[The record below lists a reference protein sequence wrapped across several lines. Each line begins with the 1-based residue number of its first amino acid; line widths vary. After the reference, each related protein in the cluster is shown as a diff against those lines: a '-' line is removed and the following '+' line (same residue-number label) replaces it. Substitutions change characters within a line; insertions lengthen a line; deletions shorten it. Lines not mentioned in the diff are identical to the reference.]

1 LKCPRCLADNSAQ
14 SNFCVACGA
23 RLLTL
28 CEACDAAVQLDAR
41 FCHQC
46 GQALPGAARP
56 IAPRF
61 AAPDVY
67 TPSYL
72 IDKILKSKSSIEGER
87 KQVTVLFA
95 DLKGSMELL
104 AASELDEAGR
114 ILDPVIERM
123 IDAVHHYEGTVSQV
137 TGDGIMA
144 LFGAPLSHEDHTARA
159 CYAALLMQQK
169 VKSYATSAAGWDQ
182 GTNVQIRVGLN
193 SGDAIV
199 RSIGT
204 DLRMDY
210 TAIGKTIHLASRM
223 EQMASPG
230 SILIPADAARL
241 AEGYVRVKPLG
252 RMQVKGLAEPVEV
265 CEVIGAG
272 SVRTR
277 LQLSA
282 ARGLTPFAGRTA
294 EQEQLSQALVE
305 ALGGHGQVRAVI
317 GEPGIG
323 KSRLF
328 YEFIHAP
335 AMADCRV
342 LEASSVSYGKAR
354 SYLPIVDLIKAYFRV
369 AEGDDWPEI
378 HRKVTSLLAVA
389 ETALQAAVPAF
400 LALLDVPVAE
410 EQWNSLDPP
419 QRRHRII
426 NGVLHLLLHESALRP
441 LVIIIENL
449 HWIDAETQALLDA
462 LVDKLSSARILLLL
476 NSRPEYEY
484 GWHQK
489 SYFRELRLQPL
500 SAADGEELL
509 RSIIGNHSAVRSL
522 KRLLIERT
530 EGNPFFLEESIRT
543 LVETGVLVGER
554 GDYRRAK
561 DVTTIQVAPT
571 VQAVLAA
578 RIDRLAPEAKRLL
591 QSAAVIGKDVPFP
604 LLCAIADAS
613 QEEVRQSL
621 AQLQAAE
628 FLYETVTFP
637 DPSYTFKHALTHEV
651 SYRSLLND
659 TRRLLHGRIVDA
671 IEELCGERLSEQV
684 EQLAGHALKAELWE
698 KALNYLRQ
706 SGTKAL
712 AGSANREAVS
722 YFEQALGTI
731 PHLPDGREIRERA
744 IDIRFDLRNSLL
756 PLGEFERLHGY
767 LQATERLARA
777 LSDQR
782 RLGWSLIYRCHYL
795 WMTGQSRHA
804 RATGQ
809 DAHAIA
815 ERLGDFELSVV
826 TSFYLGLACF
836 AAGDY
841 HAADVFLTRAVE
853 SLRGEPVS
861 ERCGLA
867 GYPAAMSHSYLGLT
881 RAQLGDFAGALL
893 HAEQGVRLA
902 EHADHPYSL
911 VVACWSLGSVY
922 AVKGLLTEAL
932 PVLERALTLTREWQL
947 TVLSPLVTGALGHV
961 YSSLGR
967 ISEGLSLLRVA
978 LNAMEAMGRGAYHS
992 LIVAQ
997 IGEACAK
1004 AGRVDDARRHAERAV
1019 SLARSRGEAG
1029 YEGLALCVLAEIIM
1043 RAGPAETDMCE
1054 RNFRAANAL
1063 AAHLGMR
1070 PVTARCS
1077 LGLAALYRRAGRT
1090 SEAEKR
1096 FAEALSLYRAM
1107 QLAPP
1112 EFPVVG
1118 PHLVVGMR
1126 A

>member
-1 LKCPRCLADNSAQ
+1 LQ
-14 SNFCVACGA
+14 SSFCRDCGGPLLTVCSACG
-23 RLLTL
+23 T
-28 CEACDAAVQLDAR
+28 EAYRDAKFCD
-41 FCHQC
+41 QC
-46 GQALPGAARP
+46 GQPLPGAAGP

-72 IDKILKSKSSIEGER
+72 VDKILKSKSTIEGER

-95 DLKGSMELL
+95 DLKSSMELL

-169 VKSYATSAAGWDQ
+169 VKSYAASAAGWDQ
-182 GTNVQIRVGLN
+182 AANVQIRVGLN

-199 RSIGT
+199 RSVGT

-252 RMQVKGLAEPVEV
+252 LMQVKGLAEPVDV

-282 ARGLTPFAGRTA
+282 ARGLTPFAGRTV
-294 EQEQLSQALVE
+294 ELEELSR
-305 ALGGHGQVRAVI
+305 ALGKTLGGQGQVRAII
-317 GEPGIG
+317 GQPGIG

-328 YEFIHAP
+328 YEFVHAP
-335 AMADCRV
+335 ALAGCSV

-354 SYLPIVDLIKAYFRV
+354 SYLPIIDLIKGYFGV

-378 HRKVTSLLAVA
+378 QRKVTRQLAAA
-389 ETALQAAVPAF
+389 EAALQEAAPAF

-426 NGVLHLLLHESALRP
+426 NGVLHLLLHESVRRP
-441 LVIIIENL
+441 LVLIIENL
-449 HWIDAETQALLDA
+449 HWIDAETQSLLDA
-462 LVDKLSSARILLLL
+462 LVDELSSARILLLL
-476 NSRPEYEY
+476 NSRPEYKY

-543 LVETGVLVGER
+543 LVETGVLTGER
-554 GDYRRAK
+554 GNYRLAK

-571 VQAVLAA
+571 VHAVLAA
-578 RIDRLAPEAKRLL
+578 RIDRLVPEAKRLL

-604 LLCAIADAS
+604 LLYAIADAS
-613 QEEVRQSL
+613 REEVRQSL

-637 DPSYTFKHALTHEV
+637 DSSYTFKHALTHEV

-671 IEELCGERLSEQV
+671 IEELYGERLSEQV
-684 EQLAGHALKAELWE
+684 EQLADHALKAELWE
-698 KALNYLRQ
+698 KALSYLRQ
-706 SGTKAL
+706 AGAKAL
-712 AGSANREAVS
+712 ASSANRQAVS
-722 YFEQALGTI
+722 YFEQALDAI
-731 PHLPDGREIRERA
+731 PHLREGREIHERA

-767 LQATERLARA
+767 LQEAERLAKA

-795 WMTGQSRHA
+795 WMTGQARHA

-815 ERLGDFELSVV
+815 EQLGDFELSIV

-841 HAADVFLTRAVE
+841 KTADAFLTRAVE
-853 SLRGEPVS
+853 SLQGEPIS
-861 ERCGLA
+861 GRCGLA

-881 RAQLGDFAGALL
+881 RAQFGDFAGALL
-893 HAEQGVRLA
+893 HADQGVRLA
-902 EHADHPYSL
+902 ERADHPYSL
-911 VVACWSLGSVY
+911 VVACWSLGSAY
-922 AVKGLLTEAL
+922 AIKGALTEAL
-932 PVLERALTLTREWQL
+932 PVLERALALSREWRL

-961 YSSLGR
+961 NSLLGR

-978 LNAMEAMGRGAYHS
+978 LNAMETMGRGAYHS

-997 IGEACAK
+997 TGEACAK
-1004 AGRVDDARRHAERAV
+1004 AGRLDDARRHAERAV

-1029 YEGLALCVLAEIIM
+1029 YEGLALCVLAEIMM
-1043 RAGPAETDMCE
+1043 RADPPEADMCE
-1054 RNFRAANAL
+1054 RNFRAASAL
-1063 AAHLGMR
+1063 AARLGMR
-1070 PVTARCS
+1070 PLTARCT
-1077 LGLAALYRRAGRT
+1077 LGLAGLYDRAGRT
-1090 SEAEKR
+1090 CQAEER
-1096 FAEALSLYRAM
+1096 LAEALSLYRAM
-1107 QLAPP
+1107 QLPPP
-1112 EFPVVG
+1112 ELPVIE
-1118 PHLVVGMR
+1118 PHLMVGMR

>member
-1 LKCPRCLADNSAQ
+1 
-14 SNFCVACGA
+14 V
-23 RLLTL
+23 
-28 CEACDAAVQLDAR
+28 
-41 FCHQC
+41 
-46 GQALPGAARP
+46 RP

-61 AAPDVY
+61 AAPNVY
-67 TPSYL
+67 TPNYL
-72 IDKILKSKSSIEGER
+72 IDKILKSKSAIEGER

-104 AASELDEAGR
+104 MASELDDAAR

-123 IDAVHHYEGTVSQV
+123 IDAVHYYEGTVSQV

-144 LFGAPLSHEDHTARA
+144 LFGAPVSHEDHTARA

-169 VKSYATSAAGWDQ
+169 VKSYADSAAGW
-182 GTNVQIRVGLN
+182 GHAANVQIRVGLN

-204 DLRMDY
+204 DLRIDY

-252 RMQVKGLAEPVEV
+252 LMQVKGLAEPVEV

-277 LQLSA
+277 LQVSA

-294 EQEQLSQALVE
+294 ELEQLSRALSE
-305 ALGGHGQVRAVI
+305 ALCGHGQVRAIV

-328 YEFIHAP
+328 YEFVHTS
-335 AMADCRV
+335 AMDGCRV
-342 LEASSVSYGKAR
+342 LEASSVSYGRAR
-354 SYLPIVDLIKAYFRV
+354 SYLPLIDLIKAYFAV
-369 AEGDDWPEI
+369 AEGDDLLEI
-378 HRKVTSLLAVA
+378 HRKVASRLAVTEA
-389 ETALQAAVPAF
+389 ALQAAAPAF

-426 NGVLHLLLHESALRP
+426 NGVLHLLLHESTLRP

-449 HWIDAETQALLDA
+449 HWSDAETLALLDA

-476 NSRPEYEY
+476 NSRPEYKY
-484 GWHQK
+484 GWLQK
-489 SYFRELRLQPL
+489 SYFRELVLQPL
-500 SAADGEELL
+500 SEANGEELL
-509 RSIIGNHSAVRSL
+509 RSVIGNHSTVRSL

-530 EGNPFFLEESIRT
+530 VGNPFFLEESIRT
-543 LVETGVLVGER
+543 LVETGVLMGER

-604 LLCAIADAS
+604 LLCAIADVT

-621 AQLQAAE
+621 TQLQAAE
-628 FLYETVTFP
+628 FLYEIASFP
-637 DPSYTFKHALTHEV
+637 DPAYTFKHALTHEV
-651 SYRSLLND
+651 SYHSLLND
-659 TRRLLHGRIVDA
+659 TRRMLHGRIVDA
-671 IEELCGERLSEQV
+671 MEEHYRERLSEHV
-684 EQLAGHALKAELWE
+684 EQLAGHTLKAESWE
-698 KALNYLRQ
+698 KALSYLRQ
-706 SGTKAL
+706 AGAKAL
-712 AGSANREAVS
+712 ASSANREAVS
-722 YFEQALGTI
+722 HFEQALNAI
-731 PHLPDGREIRERA
+731 PHLTDGREIRERA

-767 LQATERLARA
+767 LQEAERLAKA

-795 WMTGQSRHA
+795 WMTGQARDA

-815 ERLGDFELSVV
+815 EQIGDFELSIV

-841 HAADVFLTRAVE
+841 HAAETFLTRAVE
-853 SLRGEPVS
+853 SLQGEPTS
-861 ERCGLA
+861 GRCGLA

-881 RAQLGDFAGALL
+881 KAQFGDFAGALL
-893 HAEQGVRLA
+893 HAERGVRLA
-902 EHADHPYSL
+902 EQADHPYSL

-922 AVKGLLTEAL
+922 AVKAALTDAL
-932 PVLERALTLTREWQL
+932 PVLERALALTREWRL

-961 YSSLGR
+961 NSLLGR

-997 IGEACAK
+997 TGEAYAK
-1004 AGRVDDARRHAERAV
+1004 AGRLDDARRHAERAA

-1029 YEGLALCVLAEIIM
+1029 YEGLALCVLTEIM
-1043 RAGPAETDMCE
+1043 MLADPSEADMCE
-1054 RNFRAANAL
+1054 RNFRAAKAL
-1063 AAHLGMR
+1063 AADLGMQ
-1070 PVTARCS
+1070 PLSARCS
-1077 LGLAALYRRAGRT
+1077 LGLAALYRRADRVT
-1090 SEAEKR
+1090 EAEEH
-1096 FAEALSLYRAM
+1096 FAEALSLHRAM
-1107 QLAPP
+1107 QIAPP
-1112 EFPVVG
+1112 ELPL
-1118 PHLVVGMR
+1118 PKPQRIVGMR